1 MENNN
6 HQDWLNNGPWYNTYI
21 SSKLRRRRFEDF
33 ITQTRTYR
41 YNLMCSLVVHDKLEI
56 DYKKDE
62 SSIGD
67 REIPDNATT
76 KTLEAL
82 GFTISF
88 IYIWLKFFCENFNA
102 IYDAV
107 SMLCNICSCKYP
119 KLLKYHLLPNKKSKN
134 L

>member
-21 SSKLRRRRFEDF
+21 SSKLRGSRFEDF
-33 ITQTRTYR
+33 ITQTRTDR

-82 GFTISF
+82 GTTIKF
-88 IYIWLKFFCENFNA
+88 IDIWIKKFREIFKAGC
-102 IYDAV
+102 DACIDAMKDMFMKIPQTIKIAL
-107 SMLCNICSCKYP
+107 SQQ
-119 KLLKYHLLPNKKSKN
+119 KKSKN
-134 L
+134 S